1 MCINLITFL
10 YYFTTK
16 LRSIIVSGK
25 MVIKLDIHKRMKE
38 LMEERNWTEYK
49 LAKEA
54 GLSQSTISNLFK
66 RNMLPTIPTLEAIC
80 GSFGLTLSQFFAEG
94 NIISLT
100 SQQKELINCWN
111 VLSEE
116 QKEALLQLM
125 KTMKNKI

>member
-1 MCINLITFL
+1 M
-10 YYFTTK
+10 
-16 LRSIIVSGK
+16 
-25 MVIKLDIHKRMKE
+25 IKLDIHKRMKE

-66 RNMLPTIPTLEAIC
+66 RNMLPTIPTLETIC

>member
-1 MCINLITFL
+1 M
-10 YYFTTK
+10 
-16 LRSIIVSGK
+16 SGK

-125 KTMKNKI
+125 KTLKKRV